1 MPDMMEFRRHD
12 FSVESD
18 PGIGIF
24 VRRVDRKEGS
34 CKIPVL
40 LMHGVRVPGIP
51 SFDLDVENGSLAAD
65 IAAAGHAVYIMDA
78 RGFGYSTRPDG
89 PSPVARSNEVVRDI
103 RAVVEYIRKDT
114 GSAQIACF
122 GWATGGHWL
131 GYYSALYPDTIS
143 HIVFYIT
150 LYPAEADHPLL
161 GHGSHLEDPKQ
172 HGAFARAA
180 HGAYVRT
187 TREILLDWWDQSI
200 PCEDKS
206 AWRDPALVERYV
218 AAAMASDVESAA
230 GDPPCFRSPAG
241 AMEDSFYLATGHRFW
256 DASLISARALVI
268 SAGRDFWARP
278 SDRDKLVADLV
289 SARSVAMLDLPG
301 STHYAHLDRPQHGR
315 AAILSGTLDFLA
327 DGEPLPVSQ
336 GVVQSP
342 SAEVSSGRPVAPI
355 ETPMHFHGAMARQHS
370 GRFDID

>member
-1 MPDMMEFRRHD
+1 MTELRRHD

-18 PGIGIF
+18 PGIRIF

-34 CKIPVL
+34 CRIPVL

-51 SFDLDVENGSLAAD
+51 SFDLDVENGSFAAD
-65 IAAAGHAVYIMDA
+65 IAAVGHPVYIMDA
-78 RGFGYSTRPDG
+78 RGFGHSTRPG
-89 PSPVARSNEVVRDI
+89 GLLPVARSNEVVRDI
-103 RAVVEYIRKDT
+103 RAVVEHIRKDT

-131 GYYSALYPDTIS
+131 GCYSALYPDTIS

-161 GHGSHLEDPKQ
+161 GHGSHLEDPER
-172 HGAFARAA
+172 HGVFARAA

-187 TREILLDWWDQSI
+187 TREILLDWWNQSI

-206 AWRDPALVERYV
+206 AWRDLVLVERYV

-230 GDPPCFRSPAG
+230 GNQPCFRSPAG

-278 SDRDKLVADLV
+278 SDRDKLVAGLV
-289 SARSVAMLDLPG
+289 SARSVDVLDLPD
-301 STHYAHLDRPQHGR
+301 STHYAHLDRPQRGR
-315 AAILSGTLDFLA
+315 TAILSAMLAFLA
-327 DGEPLPVSQ
+327 DDGSLPVSPE
-336 GVVQSP
+336 VVQGQ
-342 SAEVSSGRPVAPI
+342 SAGASSIRPGAPI
-355 ETPMHFHGAMARQHS
+355 ETPMHFHGAVAPQHS
-370 GRFDID
+370 GRFDVD